1 MAMACIMLQWMPSHC
16 HTVRTVSGV
25 QRRLPSKQYLQGA
38 VRVHYGAVMSAAT
51 HLLQS
56 EVQLQWRVYRLQI
69 KTADQAQ
76 QSDNMYGSGL

>member
-1 MAMACIMLQWMPSHC
+1 
-16 HTVRTVSGV
+16 
-25 QRRLPSKQYLQGA
+25 
-38 VRVHYGAVMSAAT
+38 MSAAT